1 MKRIYIILLLCLST
15 VAALACE
22 RVGKRVLL
30 YPSVDQF
37 GEPITLSGMIS
48 WPQKKQPKG
57 IILLPHFTIF
67 ANSEAP
73 SQNGTGEEKN
83 FQKDFVLIMPDYIG
97 YGATKERVHPY
108 LDGELTARNCID
120 MTLHAMPILDS
131 LQLRIPK
138 DSIYIVGFS
147 QGGAAAVWIL
157 KTIEERYA
165 DRIHVKKCFAG
176 SGPHDVA
183 ATYDEGVQNNRILM
197 PVTIPLLIKGTDA
210 AYALNLYE
218 EHFFTP
224 EMQQIYEQEMV
235 KKEKTFGELFIQTIN
250 FELSHWLTAKGM
262 DKNDPETH
270 RLYQGFLRSSLVH
283 YPLDTLADNKPDSLL
298 INLAEDR
305 VIPTWEP
312 RTPMLVFHSTN
323 DNVVTFRCAENLHRR
338 YADNP
343 HITWDFGEYGDH
355 LSSSNRFF
363 KLVREQL
370 LESHKSKKSRK

>member
-1 MKRIYIILLLCLST
+1 
-15 VAALACE
+15 
-22 RVGKRVLL
+22 
-30 YPSVDQF
+30 
-37 GEPITLSGMIS
+37 
-48 WPQKKQPKG
+48 
-57 IILLPHFTIF
+57 
-67 ANSEAP
+67 
-73 SQNGTGEEKN
+73 
-83 FQKDFVLIMPDYIG
+83 
-97 YGATKERVHPY
+97 
-108 LDGELTARNCID
+108 
-120 MTLHAMPILDS
+120 
-131 LQLRIPK
+131 
-138 DSIYIVGFS
+138 
-147 QGGAAAVWIL
+147 
-157 KTIEERYA
+157 
-165 DRIHVKKCFAG
+165 
-176 SGPHDVA
+176 
-183 ATYDEGVQNNRILM
+183 
-197 PVTIPLLIKGTDA
+197 LIKGTDA

-298 INLAEDR
+298 INMAEDI

-343 HITWDFGEYGDH
+343 YITWDFGEYGDH